1 MDNINEKMKNNS
13 STSWNWIS
21 FSMWC
26 LKETSMKEIQ
36 WQLPL
41 GRYQSMLNPLAV
53 VFKKWVFL
61 LQEWN
66 FAHFNKYFRIQ
77 RCSDEYSNINLF
89 YSKGPSSSRK
99 SARWMLSKTS
109 NHTLYSVVVTSK
121 IMSTL
126 VLKNNPILI
135 DSLLWKE
142 RKKEQRP
149 FCLFSILSVL
159 VHFIIWHIKLS
170 RNVLGANGSWR

>member
-1 MDNINEKMKNNS
+1 MDNVNEKMKNNS

-21 FSMWC
+21 FFMWC

-66 FAHFNKYFRIQ
+66 FAHFNKYFRFQ
-77 RCSDEYSNINLF
+77 RCSDGYSNINRF

-109 NHTLYSVVVTSK
+109 KHTLYSVVVTSK

-142 RKKEQRP
+142 RKKRTKTV
-149 FCLFSILSVL
+149 LSIFNL
-159 VHFIIWHIKLS
+159 VRARSLHYMTY
-170 RNVLGANGSWR
+170 